1 MRQQEDK
8 GGEPQGGHL
17 WVGQLGMDSL
27 LGTLASGPRQA
38 VVDHVAS

>member
-1 MRQQEDK
+1 MRVQQETRE
-8 GGEPQGGHL
+8 GTPGRPP
-17 WVGQLGMDSL
+17 VGQAAGEGFL

>member
-8 GGEPQGGHL
+8 GGEPQGGRL
-17 WVGQLGMDSL
+17 WVGQLGRDSL
-27 LGTLASGPRQA
+27 LGTLASLPRQA